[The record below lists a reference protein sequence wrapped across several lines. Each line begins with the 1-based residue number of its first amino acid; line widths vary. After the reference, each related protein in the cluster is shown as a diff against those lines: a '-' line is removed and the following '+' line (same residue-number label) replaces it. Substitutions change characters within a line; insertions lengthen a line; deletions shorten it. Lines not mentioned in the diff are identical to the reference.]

1 MQLVVMLIE
10 NIEKKIRLVVF
21 TAILALLGGV
31 ILGALGLY
39 AGHQALAKAQE
50 NIYVLSNDVP
60 LIAHKA
66 EGSHLDIEG
75 RAVVKNFHKLFF
87 TLPPDDRY
95 IEETISQALYLTDES
110 GVRQRN
116 ALTERG
122 FYNYILAQS
131 ANFAIVCDSLSI
143 NPQDNSFV
151 YYGTQRIEG
160 RTAITYRSLETTGRL
175 VPIPRTENNPYGL
188 LIVDYKTIANKDIE
202 TKNLVPR

>member
-1 MQLVVMLIE
+1 MLIE

-21 TAILALLGGV
+21 IAVLALLGGV
-31 ILGALGLY
+31 IIGALGLY
-39 AGHQALAKAQE
+39 AGHRALSESQE
-50 NIYVLSNDVP
+50 KIYILSNDVP

-66 EGSHLDIEG
+66 EGGHLYIEG
-75 RAVVKNFHKLFF
+75 RAIVKNFHKLFF
-87 TLPPDDRY
+87 TLPPDDKY
-95 IEETISQALYLTDES
+95 IEETIRQALYLTDES

-122 FYNYILAQS
+122 FYSYILSQS

-143 NPQDNSFV
+143 NPNDNSFV

-160 RTAITYRSLETTGRL
+160 RTSITYRSLETTGRL
-175 VPIPRTENNPYGL
+175 APMPRTENNPYGF
-188 LIVDYKTIANKDIE
+188 LIVDYKTISNKDIE